1 MGTIVSPCPQ
11 QQHLPSHSQ
20 HASLAPAGPT
30 PTLYSMGTD
39 TPPYG
44 LPCAAARA
52 ETYGCSIPKV
62 LTTGASTGSAEGGL
76 TLA

>member
-1 MGTIVSPCPQ
+1 
-11 QQHLPSHSQ
+11 
-20 HASLAPAGPT
+20 
-30 PTLYSMGTD
+30 MGTD